1 MVVNKAMMLDPEG
14 RYQTPAAMLA
24 DLRTAAKRLAEG
36 HAEADEAADDGSSDG
51 QASASTGVDAPGT
64 GRSVMIVESDGQMQD
79 IFRKSFK
86 HAGYR
91 VLVTADP
98 GRAAGRFRQDAAVA
112 DCVLFSAQQIGQ
124 PALEMFNQL
133 GEDKRTESV
142 PAMLLLDESQQAWKS
157 KAHTAEH
164 RIVLAMPLTMKQLR
178 TSLEQLLVAEAKT
191 VHGRT

>member
-1 MVVNKAMMLDPEG
+1 MV
-14 RYQTPAAMLA
+14 A

-36 HAEADEAADDGSSDG
+36 QTDPDEPTEGGTSDG
-51 QASASTGVDAPGT
+51 QAAGPTGVDAPST
-64 GRSVMIVESDGQMQD
+64 GHAVMIVESDGHMQD

-112 DCVLFSAQQIGQ
+112 DCVLFCAQQIGRL
-124 PALEMFNQL
+124 ALDMFNQM

-142 PAMLLLDESQQAWKS
+142 PAILLLNENQQPWEA
-157 KAHTAEH
+157 KARTAER
-164 RIVLAMPLTMKQLR
+164 RIVLTMPLTMKQLR
-178 TSLEQLLVAEAKT
+178 TSVEQLLVVEPKSAHA
-191 VHGRT
+191 HGKS